1 MEIKDLDRE
10 IKSGAIRNLYFFYGE
25 EQFLMENKIKSIK
38 NRLLDPS
45 FADLNYVCLEEKK
58 LPISRVRDELMS
70 LPAMSDAKMI
80 VIKNSGLFGNAKLS
94 AYKELCELL
103 EDIPEYLYVIFT
115 EREFDKKKEKNLEII
130 RKNGEIVKFDYLSP
144 VQLERW
150 LDKYF
155 TDHKKSI
162 IPRDINI
169 MINRCGQN
177 MATLYNE
184 ANKLINYA
192 GDRTKI
198 TREDVEEL
206 VPKSTETQ
214 IFDLIDRIAAGKGEA
229 VFEEIQ
235 HLCQSRGG
243 EEPSTILTLLCSRV
257 GELLTVKQLSMDGIK
272 PDSMTSSFEP
282 RKPSFVIKKLLDQ
295 SRSFTEAQLVQF
307 LRLGIDYTAKI
318 RSGILAPRTALEMY
332 VAELIQRHR
341 P

>member
-10 IKSGAIRNLYFFYGE
+10 IKSGNIRNLYFFYGE

-38 NRLLDPS
+38 NRILDPS

-58 LPISRVRDELMS
+58 LSISRVQDELLS

-80 VIKNSGLFGNAKLS
+80 VIKNSGLFGNAKLT

-115 EREFDKKKEKNLEII
+115 ERDFDKKKEKNLDPV
-130 RKNGEIVKFDYLSP
+130 RKAGEVVKFDYLPP

-155 TDHKKSI
+155 SDNKKSI

-169 MINRCGQN
+169 MISRCGQN

-184 ANKLINYA
+184 ANKLINYV

-198 TREDVEEL
+198 TLEDVETL

-214 IFDLIDRIAAGKGEA
+214 LFDLIDRIAAGKGEA

-235 HLCQSRGG
+235 QLIQSRGG
-243 EEPSTILTLLCSRV
+243 EDPSTILTLLSARM

-272 PDSMTSSFEP
+272 PDSMVSSFEP
-282 RKPSFVIKKLLDQ
+282 RKPAFVIKKLLDQ
-295 SRSFTEAQLVQF
+295 SKSFTEARLVQF
-307 LRLGIDYTAKI
+307 LRLGIDYTAQI
-318 RSGILAPRTALEMY
+318 RSGTLPPRTALEMY
-332 VAELIQRHR
+332 VAELTNK
-341 P
+341 

>member
-10 IKSGAIRNLYFFYGE
+10 IKSGGIRNLYFFYGE

-45 FADLNYVCLEEKK
+45 FADLNYVCLDEKK
-58 LPISRVRDELMS
+58 LSINRVRDELMS
-70 LPAMSDAKMI
+70 LPAMSDAKLI

-115 EREFDKKKEKNLEII
+115 EREFDKKKEKNLDII
-130 RKNGEIVKFDYLSP
+130 RAHGEIVKFDYLPP

-155 TDHKKSI
+155 SDHKKSI
-162 IPRDINI
+162 IPRDINT

-184 ANKLINYA
+184 ANKLINYV

-198 TREDVEEL
+198 TLEDVEAL

-214 IFDLIDRIAAGKGEA
+214 LFDLIDRISAGKSGA
-229 VFEEIQ
+229 VFDEIQ
-235 HLCQSRGG
+235 QLIQSRGG
-243 EEPSTILTLLCSRV
+243 EDPSTILTLLSARM
-257 GELLTVKQLSMDGIK
+257 GELLAVKQLSMDGIK
-272 PDSMTSSFEP
+272 PDSMVSSFEP
-282 RKPSFVIKKLLDQ
+282 RKPAFVIKKLLDQ
-295 SRSFTEAQLVQF
+295 SKSFSEAQLVRF
-307 LRLGIDYTAKI
+307 LRLGIDYTARI
-318 RSGILAPRTALEMY
+318 RSGTISPRTALEMY
-332 VAELIQRHR
+332 VAELTKK
-341 P
+341 